1 MVDVDDLVKHSK
13 KMHLKSLKDL
23 AKGPSSRNGHGELH
37 KTGTAAS
44 ALTLPGLDIDSLD
57 EESGKLVQE
66 IPKPHHALSTET
78 LTKSLESMRTL
89 KKIKREL
96 QEKKENEKQDRSIRR
111 KMLKN

>member
-13 KMHLKSLKDL
+13 KMHLKSLKGL
-23 AKGPSSRNGHGELH
+23 AKGPSSRNGHKELH
-37 KTGTAAS
+37 KTGAAAS
-44 ALTLPGLDIDSLD
+44 ALTLPGLDMDSLD

-66 IPKPHHALSTET
+66 IQKPHHALSTET

-96 QEKKENEKQDRSIRR
+96 QEKKENEKLDRSIRR
-111 KMLKN
+111 